1 MNEDWLKISI
11 PMKNEEFHAFH
22 DLDEVKNDQ
31 KSDLADSF
39 FSFKLNLLGGFLSAC
54 LVCLLVKF
62 LIIVCQKSSRGRPM
76 RLGRIIRNFAT
87 VSFSSSAKYRIAA
100 LSMLVLFFD
109 QFLWFATIVATSSI
123 KTDTVIVDTR

>member
-11 PMKNEEFHAFH
+11 PMKNQEFHAFH
-22 DLDEVKNDQ
+22 EIEELRNDEKVDLIDN
-31 KSDLADSF
+31 F
-39 FSFKLNLLGGFLSAC
+39 FSFKLDLLAGFLSAC

-62 LIIVCQKSSRGRPM
+62 LIIVCQKGRRGRPM
-76 RLGRIIRNFAT
+76 KLGRIIRNFAT
-87 VSFSSSAKYRIAA
+87 VSFSSSAKYRIVA
-100 LSMLVLFFD
+100 LSMLALFFD